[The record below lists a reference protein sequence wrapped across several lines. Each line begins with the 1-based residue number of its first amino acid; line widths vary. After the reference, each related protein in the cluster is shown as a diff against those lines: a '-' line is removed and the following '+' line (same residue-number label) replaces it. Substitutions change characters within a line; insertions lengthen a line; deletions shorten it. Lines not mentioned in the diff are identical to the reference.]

1 MASKTAG
8 AALAC
13 ALMLALAAC
22 GNDSSSDS
30 DSDSASTGDSSFK
43 PVTIKHKFGTTK
55 IESAPKRVV
64 TVGFNDHEFL
74 LPLGVQPVGI
84 RDWVGVGP
92 VTKVPW
98 AKDELAA
105 MKTKP
110 KVLTRNDLNVEQVAA
125 LKPDLIIG
133 VFGGMT
139 QREYETLSKFAP
151 VVAPPKQYVDFGVPW
166 QEQALITGRAV
177 GKEKQAEKLVAGLE
191 DRFEQARE
199 EHPEFDGKAGIV
211 PYAFEPGKYGA
222 YASED
227 LRTRFITELGF
238 KTPKKVDELA
248 GKEFYVEFSGEQ
260 FRLMDQDAVLMYG
273 GPRSKRKDIQ
283 GDRLYERLDAVKEGR
298 VVYMDNED
306 ALLGAVGLSSPLS
319 LPYALDEAVPRL
331 AAAVDG
337 KPETEVKEVQ

>member
-1 MASKTAG
+1 MALKTA
-8 AALAC
+8 AAAIAC
-13 ALMLALAAC
+13 ALMMLTAAC
-22 GNDSSSDS
+22 GSDSSSDS
-30 DSDSASTGDSSFK
+30 ASGGDSSFK

-55 IESAPKRVV
+55 IDSAPKRVV

-74 LPLGVQPVGI
+74 LPLGVKPVGI

-98 AKDELAA
+98 AKDELAELDP
-105 MKTKP
+105 KP
-110 KVLTRNDLNVEQVAA
+110 KMLNRNDLNVEQVAA

-139 QREYETLSKFAP
+139 KREYETLSKFAP

-177 GKEKQAEKLVAGLE
+177 GKEKQAEKLVADLE
-191 DRFEQARE
+191 GRFDKARE
-199 EHPEFDGKAGIV
+199 EHPEFEGKAGIV

-273 GPRSKRKDIQ
+273 GPRAKRKQIQ
-283 GDRLYERLDAVKEGR
+283 GDKLYSRLDAVKDGR

-319 LPYALDEAVPRL
+319 LPYALKEAVPRL

-337 KPETEVKEVQ
+337 KPGTKVEEVE